1 MKPSLLAILFCGL
14 SLNLFAQQHP
24 SSEQIQQ
31 LDKLHLI
38 IERSSIDSVKVHYAK
53 IMTALNLPLTSLKL
67 PDGQYHG
74 ESPYDDYNYK
84 HEVTF
89 EVKEGKLISVDYDE
103 VHKLGNGKQNDTTYC
118 KKMSV
123 SGTTPAIAYPIYEK
137 ALLQTQN
144 AEAIDAVSG
153 ASYSL
158 YRLKLAIAYAL
169 LNGPH

>member
-14 SLNLFAQQHP
+14 CLNLVAQQHR
-24 SSEQIQQ
+24 SSEQLQQ
-31 LDKLHLI
+31 LEKLHLI
-38 IERSSIDSVKVHYAK
+38 IERSSIDTVKVQYAK
-53 IMTALNLPLTSLKL
+53 IMAAMELPLTNFKL
-67 PDGQYHG
+67 PDGHYHG
-74 ESPYDDYNYK
+74 ASPYDDYNYK

-137 ALLQTQN
+137 ALIQTQN

-158 YRLKLAIAYAL
+158 YRLKLAIAYAI
-169 LNGPH
+169 LNEPQ